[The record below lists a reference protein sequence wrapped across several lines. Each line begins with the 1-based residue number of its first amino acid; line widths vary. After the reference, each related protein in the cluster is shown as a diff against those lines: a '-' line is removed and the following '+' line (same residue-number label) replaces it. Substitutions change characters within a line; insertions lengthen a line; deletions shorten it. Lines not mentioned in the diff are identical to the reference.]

1 MAPSERPAKKMVSR
15 CNPVT
20 ERGTLVFDIAGYS
33 LLKGMGDGKF
43 IRSSSFPV
51 GGHGWCIG
59 YYPNGEPGEDSKGYV
74 SVHLERL
81 SKSTGNGVLARFDL
95 RLLNQATGVSKVL
108 TDQATPRLFS
118 DASVGWGT
126 QKFMKTSELETS
138 PYLKDDRIVIESDIT
153 VVLKTPV
160 SALEA
165 VCEIQVPPSDL
176 SDDLRKLL
184 ETEKRTDIAF
194 KVKEEQPKA
203 KTLFAAT
210 AAAHNIST
218 RRERDLPP
226 AMRSQV
232 RAAALLAAAL
242 SASVFGRRASNFS
255 VLQRRLPP
263 LLRPAAGRA
272 AFSTLP
278 SSPAAAAAQVL
289 SSQSPPAPA
298 PAPSH
303 QAPITTTRSSCNPET
318 ARGRH
323 VFTVAGYSLL
333 KGLGVGRFV
342 RSSTFA
348 VGGYDWCVRYC
359 PDGDGGHGGDDG
371 GADVFL
377 ALMTRDAEVRALFD
391 FRFLNPA
398 TGGLSPS
405 AMSME
410 RPILF
415 NDAAWSFGYR
425 MFQKG
430 SNLEASEYL
439 RDDCLVIQCDVTV
452 IKGTPGPQSE
462 TACDDIVHSTSSDI
476 QAVPCDIQASS
487 SDIEAPPCDTKAPP
501 SDAKALLPSF
511 DIQVPPSV
519 LDIQSLFE
527 AVRKADVMIIVK
539 GQVFHAHRSVIA
551 MRMPVFFELEHGEL
565 TWISIDH
572 IEPAVF
578 KALLHFI
585 YTDSFLDMDDLK
597 GDDEKRETVK
607 GLLQA
612 ADSYGLDR
620 LKLMCESILCK
631 ELSVDNVAATL
642 DLAIWHHCKQLK
654 DACIGFITSPGRIN
668 DVVATD
674 GYKRLRV
681 ACPSV
686 IKEISEKEI
695 KSSKI

>member
-1 MAPSERPAKKMVSR
+1 
-15 CNPVT
+15 
-20 ERGTLVFDIAGYS
+20 
-33 LLKGMGDGKF
+33 
-43 IRSSSFPV
+43 
-51 GGHGWCIG
+51 
-59 YYPNGEPGEDSKGYV
+59 
-74 SVHLERL
+74 
-81 SKSTGNGVLARFDL
+81 
-95 RLLNQATGVSKVL
+95 
-108 TDQATPRLFS
+108 
-118 DASVGWGT
+118 
-126 QKFMKTSELETS
+126 
-138 PYLKDDRIVIESDIT
+138 
-153 VVLKTPV
+153 
-160 SALEA
+160 
-165 VCEIQVPPSDL
+165 
-176 SDDLRKLL
+176 
-184 ETEKRTDIAF
+184 
-194 KVKEEQPKA
+194 
-203 KTLFAAT
+203 
-210 AAAHNIST
+210 
-218 RRERDLPP
+218 
-226 AMRSQV
+226 MRSQA
-232 RAAALLAAAL
+232 RASALLAAAL
-242 SASVFGRRASNFS
+242 PASVFGRRASNFS

-278 SSPAAAAAQVL
+278 SSPAATTAQVL

-323 VFTVAGYSLL
+323 VFTVARYSLL

-359 PDGDGGHGGDDG
+359 PDGDGDDG

-377 ALMTRDAEVRALFD
+377 ALMTRDAEARALFD

-430 SNLEASEYL
+430 SNLEASVGVSSGRL
-439 RDDCLVIQCDVTV
+439 PRDPVR
-452 IKGTPGPQSE
+452 S
-462 TACDDIVHSTSSDI
+462 
-476 QAVPCDIQASS
+476 SS

-501 SDAKALLPSF
+501 SDAQALLPSF
-511 DIQVPPSV
+511 DIHVPPSV
-519 LDIQSLFE
+519 LDIRSLFE

-585 YTDSFLDMDDLK
+585 YTDSLLDMDDLK

-620 LKLMCESILCK
+620 LKLMCESIFCR

-668 DVVATD
+668 DVVATE